1 MVKGMRAAWILL
13 RRPTI
18 LWPAVAGTAV
28 FSVMSIVLLFLTAS
42 RPGGSRLT
50 DPPILLETLA
60 GAATPQLVVGRPVM
74 VLGIVVLGIAA
85 THTAGQFS
93 TGSIRLQLLRQ
104 PRRSRWLLSTWTV
117 LVIAAAA
124 LSVLAAGLA
133 LGTALICAAIWA
145 VDTDAW
151 FTGGSTID
159 LLAATLN
166 LAVGMSAFAVA
177 GSALA
182 VLFRSAAVTLAVGLV
197 YTLFENLL
205 SSASDFADGLFPV
218 SAFSNVATFGANGGY
233 YPYSLVATV
242 VFISVLTLAVNQVF
256 TTRDITD

>member
-1 MVKGMRAAWILL
+1 MIDGMRAAWILL

-18 LWPAVAGTAV
+18 LWPAVAGAAI

-104 PRRSRWLLSTWTV
+104 PRRSRWLLSTWIV
-117 LVIAAAA
+117 LVIAATA

-133 LGTALICAAIWA
+133 LGTALICAAIWD
-145 VDTDAW
+145 VDTGAW
-151 FTGGSTID
+151 FAGGSTLELI
-159 LLAATLN
+159 AATLN

-205 SSASDFADGLFPV
+205 SSASDFANGLFPV
-218 SAFSNVATFGANGGY
+218 SAFSNVATFGANGGTY
-233 YPYSLVATV
+233 SYSLVATI
-242 VFISVLTLAVNQVF
+242 VFISILTLAVNQVF
-256 TTRDITD
+256 TTRDVTD